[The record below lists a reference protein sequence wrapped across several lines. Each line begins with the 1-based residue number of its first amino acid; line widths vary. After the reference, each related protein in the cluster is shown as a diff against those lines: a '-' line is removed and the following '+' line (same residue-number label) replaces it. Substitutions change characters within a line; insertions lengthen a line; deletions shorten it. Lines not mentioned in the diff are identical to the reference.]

1 MIEELTRTLWGVRRA
16 ATDGVPTEQRLEA
29 ARTTMSDTET
39 MTDRANREAI
49 AAGEAA
55 IDRLTALYNAAEA
68 WDFEPDAADGETPA
82 ERFQEFDDAEGA
94 SILDEVWDFEPDRA
108 DGETSAERFQSFD
121 DAEGAQI
128 LDEVLRPC
136 ASVSDDAAAAITLL
150 IAALTAM
157 QGRR

>member
-16 ATDGVPTEQRLEA
+16 AADGVPTEQRLEA

-55 IDRLTALYNAAEA
+55 IDRLTALYNAADC
-68 WDFEPDAADGETPA
+68 WDFEPEDTGTSA
-82 ERFQEFDDAEGA
+82 ERFKLFDDAEGA
-94 SILDEVWDFEPDRA
+94 SILD
-108 DGETSAERFQSFD
+108 G
-121 DAEGAQI
+121 
-128 LDEVLRPC
+128 VLRPC
-136 ASVSDDAAAAITLL
+136 ASVADEAAAAIGLL

>member
-29 ARTTMSDTET
+29 ARMTMSDTET

-55 IDRLTALYNAAEA
+55 IDRLTALYNAADC
-68 WDFEPDAADGETPA
+68 WDFEPEDTG
-82 ERFQEFDDAEGA
+82 
-94 SILDEVWDFEPDRA
+94 
-108 DGETSAERFQSFD
+108 TSAERFKLFD
-121 DAEGAQI
+121 DAGGSQI
-128 LDEVLRPC
+128 LDGVLRPC
-136 ASVSDDAAAAITLL
+136 ASVADEAAAAIGLL

-157 QGRR
+157 QERR

>member
-16 ATDGVPTEQRLEA
+16 AADGVPTEQRLEA
-29 ARTTMSDTET
+29 ARTTMGDTET

-55 IDRLTALYNAAEA
+55 IDRLTALYNAAEQ
-68 WDFEPDAADGETPA
+68 WDFEPEDTGTSA
-82 ERFQEFDDAEGA
+82 ERFKLFDDAEG
-94 SILDEVWDFEPDRA
+94 S
-108 DGETSAERFQSFD
+108 
-121 DAEGAQI
+121 QI
-128 LDEVLRPC
+128 LDGVLRPC
-136 ASVSDDAAAAITLL
+136 ASVADEAAAAITLL

>member
-16 ATDGVPTEQRLEA
+16 AADGVPTEQRLEA
-29 ARTTMSDTET
+29 ARTTMGDTET

-55 IDRLTALYNAAEA
+55 IDRLTALYNAADC
-68 WDFEPDAADGETPA
+68 WDFEPEDTGTSA
-82 ERFQEFDDAEGA
+82 ERFKLFDDAEG
-94 SILDEVWDFEPDRA
+94 S
-108 DGETSAERFQSFD
+108 
-121 DAEGAQI
+121 QI
-128 LDEVLRPC
+128 LDGVLRPC
-136 ASVSDDAAAAITLL
+136 ASVADEAAAAIGLL

>member
-1 MIEELTRTLWGVRRA
+1 MIEALTRTLWGVRRA
-16 ATDGVPTEQRLEA
+16 AADGVPTEQRLEA

-55 IDRLTALYNAAEA
+55 IDRLTALYNAAEQ
-68 WDFEPDAADGETPA
+68 WDFEPEDTGTSA
-82 ERFQEFDDAEGA
+82 ERFKLFDDAEG
-94 SILDEVWDFEPDRA
+94 S
-108 DGETSAERFQSFD
+108 
-121 DAEGAQI
+121 QI
-128 LDEVLRPC
+128 LDGVLRPC
-136 ASVSDDAAAAITLL
+136 ASVADEAAAAITLL

>member
-1 MIEELTRTLWGVRRA
+1 MIEALTRTLWGVRRA

-29 ARTTMSDTET
+29 ARMTMSDTET
-39 MTDRANREAI
+39 MTDKANREAI

-55 IDRLTALYNAAEA
+55 IDRLTALYNAADC
-68 WDFEPDAADGETPA
+68 WDFEPEDTGTSA
-82 ERFQEFDDAEGA
+82 ERFKLFDDAEG
-94 SILDEVWDFEPDRA
+94 S
-108 DGETSAERFQSFD
+108 
-121 DAEGAQI
+121 QI
-128 LDEVLRPC
+128 LDGVLRPC

>member
-1 MIEELTRTLWGVRRA
+1 MIDALTRTMWGVRRA
-16 ATDGVPTEQRLEA
+16 AADGVPTEQRLEA

-55 IDRLTALYNAAEA
+55 IDRLTALYNAADC
-68 WDFEPDAADGETPA
+68 WDFEPEDTGTSA
-82 ERFQEFDDAEGA
+82 ERFKLFDDAEG
-94 SILDEVWDFEPDRA
+94 S
-108 DGETSAERFQSFD
+108 
-121 DAEGAQI
+121 QI
-128 LDEVLRPC
+128 LDGVLRPC
-136 ASVSDDAAAAITLL
+136 ASVADEAAAAITLL

>member
-1 MIEELTRTLWGVRRA
+1 MIEALTRTLWGVRRA

-55 IDRLTALYNAAEA
+55 IDRLTALYNAADC
-68 WDFEPDAADGETPA
+68 WDFEPEDTGTSA
-82 ERFQEFDDAEGA
+82 ERFKLFDDAEGA
-94 SILDEVWDFEPDRA
+94 SILD
-108 DGETSAERFQSFD
+108 G
-121 DAEGAQI
+121 
-128 LDEVLRPC
+128 VLRPC
-136 ASVSDDAAAAITLL
+136 AAVADEAARAIGDL
-150 IAALTAM
+150 IAALTAT